1 MLFHNSDASALHH
14 KATRYGSTHTP
25 PAPPPSQ
32 ILINTHRLIL
42 SQARIFIRV
51 QIPFIVIN
59 QLKTEICYN
68 NHTKNPWKQTIHRS
82 NRITHAS
89 ATKILKSQNTI
100 RCWDP
105 IVRLNKWDAIAITAF
120 LLHALA
126 CAAQKYEHETGTRL
140 LQSKPEVTESKLCS
154 VPPRIHW
161 EMVSNHR
168 ENSQEYFPIYSSK
181 SRWTPL
187 RNKAHLS
194 AQAEINTLQTHKVY
208 QSLPQ

>member
-1 MLFHNSDASALHH
+1 MHLQQKL
-14 KATRYGSTHTP
+14 
-25 PAPPPSQ
+25 
-32 ILINTHRLIL
+32 L
-42 SQARIFIRV
+42 
-51 QIPFIVIN
+51 
-59 QLKTEICYN
+59 
-68 NHTKNPWKQTIHRS
+68 
-82 NRITHAS
+82 
-89 ATKILKSQNTI
+89 
-100 RCWDP
+100 RCWDM
-105 IVRLNKWDAIAITAF
+105 IVRLNKWDANAITGF

-126 CAAQKYEHETGTRL
+126 CAVQKYEHETGTRL

-208 QSLPQ
+208 QSLSQWSKSTLPLCPPPPSPPLSLRRKVAHKCSGMGRELQKVT

>member
-1 MLFHNSDASALHH
+1 MPAHCIIRPP
-14 KATRYGSTHTP
+14 ATATHTHTHTP

-42 SQARIFIRV
+42 CKS
-51 QIPFIVIN
+51 FIVIN

-68 NHTKNPWKQTIHRS
+68 NHTKNPWKQTIHKS
-82 NRITHAS
+82 NRRTHAS
-89 ATKILKSQNTI
+89 ATKTLKSQNTI
-100 RCWDP
+100 RCWDL
-105 IVRLNKWDAIAITAF
+105 IVRLNKWDANAITGF

-126 CAAQKYEHETGTRL
+126 CAVQKYEHETGTRL
-140 LQSKPEVTESKLCS
+140 LQSKPEVTESKLRS

-208 QSLPQ
+208 QSLSQ